1 MTITPP
7 SNETDEQVGLDT
19 DRHLERHAERHRRL
33 AATAAG
39 RQHLLRIAV
48 DAEEG
53 DEGGVFDLL
62 ATMVDEPRL
71 QRLVTRHRD
80 DEIRHAA
87 LYRGCLERNGFTME
101 HVPDELR
108 LIPAIA
114 RQSNTLD
121 ELATGLDDPRRF
133 IVRIYALLHAIEER
147 GVEQFPLIAE
157 AFRPADPETA
167 EVYLTVTADE
177 RRHLR
182 HCATIGR
189 HYALD
194 DDDWDAALARAR
206 RVEADAFE
214 AIAQAGEDHAVATGL
229 I

>member
-1 MTITPP
+1 MTTP
-7 SNETDEQVGLDT
+7 SSRTT
-19 DRHLERHAERHRRL
+19 TTTATTSDRSLERHRRL

-39 RQHLLRIAV
+39 REHLLRIAV

-62 ATMVDEPRL
+62 ATMVDDPKL
-71 QRLVTRHRD
+71 ARLVNRHRD

-108 LIPAIA
+108 LIPQIA
-114 RQSNTLD
+114 QRSTMLD
-121 ELATGLDDPRRF
+121 ELSAALAEPHRF
-133 IVRIYALLHAIEER
+133 VVRTYALLHAIEER

-157 AFRPADPETA
+157 AFRPADPATA

-182 HCATIGR
+182 YCATIGR
-189 HYALD
+189 HHAVD
-194 DDDWDAALARAR
+194 DADWASVLAVAR
-206 RVEADAFE
+206 RVEADAF
-214 AIAQAGEDHAVATGL
+214 AAVTRAGDEHAAALGL